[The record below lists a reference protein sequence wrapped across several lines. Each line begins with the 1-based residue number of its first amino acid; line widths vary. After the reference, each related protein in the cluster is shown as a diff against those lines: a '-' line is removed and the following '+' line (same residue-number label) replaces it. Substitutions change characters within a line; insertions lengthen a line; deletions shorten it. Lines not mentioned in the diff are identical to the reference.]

1 MNAEPNAG
9 ARLRWVFLAAGG
21 LAIAVQVSLLRDLT
35 VDLAGDETAVGVGLG
50 AWLAGIAVGAWA
62 ARRLLREER
71 CGRWAIYGLVL
82 LALVGALGVADGR
95 LLRWLLAPPPGELL
109 DLTRALVLALATMTP
124 AGALVGA
131 TFTALAGVAAAAVG
145 PGGGVARLYIWE
157 SLGSLLS
164 GLLVSVG
171 LAGVGPLPT
180 ILLAGFLALSVLVPA
195 GRSGLLPRRRALVAV
210 PLALALLLLFH
221 GPVDRALERVR
232 FAGVATGVPLR
243 DYRHTPYQELVIAGD
258 DVRHL
263 YSSGQ
268 YAASFPDPT
277 QNETLAHTL
286 ACFAPRVD
294 RVLALGG
301 LETGALQFLLR
312 QPTSRITLVEP
323 DWRAR
328 RFLEAQL
335 PREDREALS
344 DPRVRT
350 ITDDPRR
357 FLSRTSEIFDL
368 IVLIEPDPL
377 TLLRARLTTVEFDRL
392 CAARLAPD
400 GVLVE
405 SLRTAPNVLTA
416 ETAALGGSMFR
427 SLEESFAVVR
437 ATPGP
442 DGFLIAG
449 KNLASASLDPDLLA
463 ARWRARGVPSAVFSP
478 ELLPLLFPPE
488 RVQAQEAALAA
499 AARKVA
505 ASRDARPVS
514 FLHAL
519 ARRQMMAGGVTGRA
533 LAAIG
538 RAPAWLLALLALAPS
553 LIALARQNF
562 RRGQF
567 PGRAA
572 VQHAVAATG
581 AAGMTWSLLILFAF
595 QTRAGALY
603 GQLGLLTALFML
615 GLAAGGAATRR
626 AAEGALSDEGGA
638 TRRWLMVASGLTLAF
653 GAALPLAL
661 PVAGA
666 VAESSQFAAVAAHG
680 VLLFLAG
687 LVTGGMF
694 PVGVGVLLAGGASA
708 TEAAGRIETSDHWG
722 AALAALAGAVLFI
735 PVFGIVVSG
744 WLIAAIL
751 GLAFAG
757 VVLDQMKQ
765 EMGTDA
771 ASRR

>member
-1 MNAEPNAG
+1 MPKGPQAG
-9 ARLRWVFLAAGG
+9 ARLRWAFLAAGA

-35 VDLAGDETAVGVGLG
+35 VDLAGDEMAVGVGLG

-62 ARRLLREER
+62 ARRSLREESSPF
-71 CGRWAIYGLVL
+71 WAALGLAL
-82 LALVGALGVADGR
+82 LALVGVLGVVDGR
-95 LLRWLLAPPPGELL
+95 LLRWALAPPPGELL
-109 DLTRALVLALATMTP
+109 DVNRALILALATMTP

-131 TFTALAGVAAAAVG
+131 TFTALAGVAARSLGAG
-145 PGGGVARLYIWE
+145 RGVARLYIWE
-157 SLGSLLS
+157 SLGSLLA
-164 GLLVSVG
+164 GLVVSVV
-171 LAGVGPLPT
+171 LAGAGPLPT
-180 ILLAGFLALSVLVPA
+180 ILLAGALALLAVWIA
-195 GRSGLLPRRRALVAV
+195 AQAGLLPGRRALVA
-210 PLALALLLLFH
+210 LAVVLAALLAAQGPLDRLLES
-221 GPVDRALERVR
+221 LR
-232 FAGVATGVPLR
+232 FAGVAPGVPLLV
-243 DYRHTPYQELVIAGD
+243 YRHTPYQQLIVAGNE
-258 DVRHL
+258 VRHL

-277 QNETLAHTL
+277 QDETLADTL

-294 RVLALGG
+294 RVLVLGG
-301 LETGALQFLLR
+301 LETGALRFLLR
-312 QPTSRITLVEP
+312 LPVREVVLVQPDR
-323 DWRAR
+323 RAR
-328 RFLEAQL
+328 KFLEREL
-335 PREDREALS
+335 PSEDRAALA
-344 DPRVRT
+344 DPRVRVAN
-350 ITDDPRR
+350 DDPRR
-357 FLSRTSEIFDL
+357 FLSRTAESFDL

-392 CAARLAPD
+392 CAARLTPD

-416 ETAALGGSMFR
+416 ETAALGGSIFR
-427 SLEESFAVVR
+427 SLEESFSVVR

-449 KNLASASLDPDLLA
+449 KNAASATLDPEILA
-463 ARWRARGVPSAVFSP
+463 ARWRARGVESSVFGP
-478 ELLPLLFPPE
+478 QLIPLLFPPE
-488 RVQAQEAALAA
+488 RVQVQEASLAA
-499 AARKVA
+499 AARKIA
-505 ASRDARPVS
+505 PSRDARPVS

-533 LAAIG
+533 LAALG
-538 RAPAWLLALLALAPS
+538 RAPAWLLALLALTPS
-553 LIALARQNF
+553 ILALARQSF
-562 RRGQF
+562 RRGR
-567 PGRAA
+567 GSRAA
-572 VQHAVAATG
+572 AQHAVAATG

-626 AAEGALSDEGGA
+626 AAEKALTESSETARG
-638 TRRWLMVASGLTLAF
+638 WLMVASGLAAAY

-666 VAESSQFAAVAAHG
+666 ASSSGALAAILAHG
-680 VLLFLAG
+680 ALLFLAG
-687 LVTGGMF
+687 LVTGGLF

-708 TEAAGRIETSDHWG
+708 TEAAGRIETADHWG

-751 GLAFAG
+751 VLAFAA
-757 VVLDQMKQ
+757 VLLAQTKQ
-765 EMGTDA
+765 ETGAGA
-771 ASRR
+771 AFRQ